1 MNIRLYNA
9 RILTMEKNKPVFR
22 GEIWVKNEKIA
33 YIASREELAGLTP
46 FLIITAQKDMLSEEA
61 DL

>member
-9 RILTMEKNKPVFR
+9 LILTMEKNKPVFR

-33 YIASREELAGLTP
+33 YIASREELSG
-46 FLIITAQKDMLSEEA
+46 
-61 DL
+61 

>member
-1 MNIRLYNA
+1 MKQLFLSWEDRSFLFS
-9 RILTMEKNKPVFR
+9 MEFYASPV
-22 GEIWVKNEKIA
+22 
-33 YIASREELAGLTP
+33 YASREELAGLTP